1 MILEFY
7 VQQSQSMSLST
18 SSSLR
23 VPLIRRS
30 HSSAGTIPDKSL
42 SCKFICSESQK
53 ADKGEQSS
61 IVPFLLTRTSDI
73 QSDMSATLIS
83 TLLHDK
89 GEAKLKRS
97 ANQLK
102 TTHNIQTK
110 ENLLFQV
117 SYKMSNQADLLYARD
132 AEELEGALLP
142 VATAVGQNDSNTTT
156 SIATVIPS
164 TETVFNYDTAL
175 QHEYQLQEEEA
186 VAIPDNG
193 STLNYAGVADDSK
206 TTVSRAQ
213 TAGKISSEEEIQ
225 SIRKANQKVFSHN
238 YFEKQSFKAANA
250 RAKQRDRLL

>member
-1 MILEFY
+1 
-7 VQQSQSMSLST
+7 
-18 SSSLR
+18 
-23 VPLIRRS
+23 
-30 HSSAGTIPDKSL
+30 
-42 SCKFICSESQK
+42 
-53 ADKGEQSS
+53 
-61 IVPFLLTRTSDI
+61 
-73 QSDMSATLIS
+73 
-83 TLLHDK
+83 
-89 GEAKLKRS
+89 
-97 ANQLK
+97 
-102 TTHNIQTK
+102 
-110 ENLLFQV
+110 
-117 SYKMSNQADLLYARD
+117 MSNQADLLYARD
-132 AEELEGALLP
+132 EEELEGALLP

-250 RAKQRDRLL
+250 RAKQRDREGMDIQNDHIEEQLAAKAKAAAEAKKQSEASQQSKEYQPKGYQISDYDCGSYETSDYQISEYKSIYDWCQRPLFFHQFLQYMNSVY